1 MDMNWG
7 DRITMLMTKW
17 HKLTHGY
24 NPLEVGVMADWR
36 SGLPPSYS
44 AYLYPKHGGTD
55 RAYFNT
61 VQEAQEW
68 LVERLQNKLEEEFRR
83 QVAQQA
89 AEEEKEE

>member
-1 MDMNWG
+1 MNWG
-7 DRITMLMTKW
+7 DRITMLMAKW